1 MNYCHNCGKKI
12 EGEIKFCSNCG
23 TKISIEKN
31 ESTAHED
38 ALINNEKS
46 PLVINDFYPHSSNP
60 DSILSL
66 DSNLEY
72 DEFGYLTSKS
82 KPFIVN
88 HYFKNLKSSRKLLR
102 AGNTFLNISQS
113 GFEIIEI
120 HWYHGTRLKF
130 VDYKHTSLV
139 VNNSLFSIVD
149 NLLNVKYTFVSTDIN
164 YLFNLKLLFS
174 EELILT
180 ISQLG
185 QDETNSDIN
194 GSYTKRFTD
203 DKLEL
208 ENRIRLP
215 FIHYILIPINIIF
228 PWSIVSWIGIPLSLY
243 AKKQINKISETNKH
257 EYKYEI
263 IWTNIS
269 LGVFVFYLV
278 LSILRA
284 LTIL

>member
-1 MNYCHNCGKKI
+1 MNYCSECGSKLNDNNNY
-12 EGEIKFCSNCG
+12 CSNCG
-23 TKISIEKN
+23 SKISIEKN
-31 ESTAHED
+31 ESNAHKD
-38 ALINNEKS
+38 ALINNKKL
-46 PLVINDFYPHSSNP
+46 PLIINDFYPHSSNK
-60 DSILSL
+60 DSIFSL

-88 HYFKNLKSSRKLLR
+88 HYFKNLKSSQKLLR

-113 GFEIIEI
+113 GFEIIEV

-174 EELILT
+174 EEFILT
-180 ISQLG
+180 ISQAG

-194 GSYTKRFTD
+194 GSYTKQFTD

-215 FIHYILIPINIIF
+215 FIHYILLPFNIIF

-243 AKKQINKISETNKH
+243 AKNQLNKLSETNQN
-257 EYKYEI
+257 EYKNQI
-263 IWTNIS
+263 LWTNIT
-269 LGVFVFYLV
+269 LGVFVFYLL

>member
-31 ESTAHED
+31 ESTAHKN

-46 PLVINDFYPHSSNP
+46 PLIINDFYPHSSNP

-174 EELILT
+174 EEFILT